1 MNAVSPRGSRIFEL
15 APAIAPARVLKS
27 QWSTREGLHMA
38 RRRGSVF
45 DQLLVLPW
53 WVAVGLGVFGYA
65 AVRFLLP
72 AKGLEPLALIW
83 LGLCG
88 AAAAGSALRSFLLS
102 RKFDRQ
108 RGLDDIRALSW
119 RQFESIVGEAFR
131 RRGYS
136 VVENA
141 VDGAD
146 GGIDLA
152 LRKDG
157 ERFVV
162 QCKQWKQWTVGVK
175 PVREL
180 AGVIA
185 GAEVAG
191 GFFVISGR
199 YTEEAR
205 RFASSVNIE
214 LIDGDALAEMIQGVQ
229 IEPALAP
236 TSGGF
241 RATTTWSNGT
251 DAPKCPSCGSEM
263 VGRTAKRGANAGS
276 TFWGCSQ
283 YPRCRGTRAV

>member
-1 MNAVSPRGSRIFEL
+1 
-15 APAIAPARVLKS
+15 
-27 QWSTREGLHMA
+27 MA
-38 RRRGSVF
+38 RRRQSVF
-45 DQLLVLPW
+45 DTLLVLPW
-53 WVAVGLGVFGYA
+53 WVAVGVGLFGYA
-65 AVRFLLP
+65 AIAFLLP
-72 AKGLEPLALIW
+72 LIWTGPLLASAAKGFAPIGLFW
-83 LGLCG
+83 LGLCAV
-88 AAAAGSALRSFLLS
+88 AASGSALRSFFIS

-108 RGLDDIRALSW
+108 RGLDDVRSLSW

-141 VDGAD
+141 VDVAD
-146 GGIDLA
+146 GGIDLE

-162 QCKQWKQWTVGVK
+162 QCKQWKQQTVGVK

-185 GAEVAG
+185 STQAAG
-191 GFFVISGR
+191 GFFVASGR

-205 RFASSVNIE
+205 RFASSVSIE
-214 LIDGDALAEMIQGVQ
+214 LIDGEALAEMIQGLQ
-229 IEPALAP
+229 KAEPHLLQ

-251 DAPKCPSCGSEM
+251 DVPKCPSCGSEM

-276 TFWGCSQ
+276 QFWGCSQ